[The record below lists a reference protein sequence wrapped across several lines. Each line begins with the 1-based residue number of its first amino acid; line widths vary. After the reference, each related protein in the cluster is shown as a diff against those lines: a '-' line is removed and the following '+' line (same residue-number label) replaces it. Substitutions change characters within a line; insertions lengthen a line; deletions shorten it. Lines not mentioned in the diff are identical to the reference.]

1 MRILAAFDGSPYS
14 EAALQLAARL
24 AKSMRA
30 HLTVLIVAEPG
41 QPTRGL
47 EERAKRIVESNG
59 LQAEVVVR
67 RVPHTL
73 QSPASTIVEEAERG
87 GYNMIV
93 LGAKGVS
100 GREESNIGSTA
111 LWVVVSSPVSVLVVR

>member
-14 EAALQLAARL
+14 EIALQLAARI
-24 AKSMRA
+24 AKSMNA
-30 HLTVLIVAEPG
+30 QLAILIVAEPM

-47 EERAKRIVESNG
+47 EEKAKRLTE
-59 LQAEVVVR
+59 QAGIEAEIIVR
-67 RVPHTL
+67 RIPSTL

-93 LGAKGVS
+93 LAAKGS
-100 GREESNIGSTA
+100 SAREESNIGSTA
-111 LWVVVSSPVSVLVVR
+111 LWVAVSSPVSVLIVR